1 MLRLPF
7 NVTQILGLNFHN
19 FNPRASQ
26 WVDRAYKESF
36 YRMFPDSINSLSQR
50 LQDILLRLFRV
61 RVLPRRTL
69 LLEEGTIAREVVII
83 LKGEVELY
91 RRLSNS

>member
-1 MLRLPF
+1 
-7 NVTQILGLNFHN
+7 
-19 FNPRASQ
+19 
-26 WVDRAYKESF
+26 
-36 YRMFPDSINSLSQR
+36 MFPDSINSLSQR

-91 RRLSNS
+91 RRLSNSKVPAKIEDQKIPLDNMTVGVFNDE

>member
-1 MLRLPF
+1 M
-7 NVTQILGLNFHN
+7 
-19 FNPRASQ
+19 
-26 WVDRAYKESF
+26 
-36 YRMFPDSINSLSQR
+36 
-50 LQDILLRLFRV
+50 

-91 RRLSNS
+91 RRLPNSKNPAKIEDQKIPLDNMTVGVFNDDQDKEKQYLAELAQGFFKFKPKADPKKPSKRKQG

>member
-1 MLRLPF
+1 M
-7 NVTQILGLNFHN
+7 
-19 FNPRASQ
+19 
-26 WVDRAYKESF
+26 
-36 YRMFPDSINSLSQR
+36 
-50 LQDILLRLFRV
+50 

-91 RRLSNS
+91 RRLPNSKTPAKIEDQKIPLDNMTVGVFNDDDQDKEK